1 MVLTQDELLKE
12 MQSREL
18 EILQACIE
26 VCQAHN
32 IRYYALGG
40 TLLGAVRHKG
50 FIPWDDDIDIG
61 IPRKDYQRFIEV
73 MKNIE
78 GFVGIHIAPNMV
90 NYNILQVLGDE
101 KIKYNGKYIQ
111 PFIDIFPLDGY
122 PSSGIK
128 KWIHSKRILWNRL
141 LFKLSI
147 LSQVANVDRG
157 SLENLIVKVSRALRI
172 EKTLDTK
179 RISHRIHQLIQ
190 CYSFDESSYVGNILG
205 RYREREIVPS
215 EYFGKG
221 TNLSFH
227 HLVVRG
233 PEKWDAYLTQIYGE
247 YMKLPPEQER
257 LAHFEVE

>member
-18 EILQACIE
+18 DILQACIE

-78 GFVGIHIAPNMV
+78 GSAGIRIEPNMV

-179 RISHRIHQLIQ
+179 HKRDYNLIQ
-190 CYSFDESSYVGNILG
+190 DTHLCIHSELIKLRKG
-205 RYREREIVPS
+205 S
-215 EYFGKG
+215 EYDRKLYHSSPKSSRKEVACSLRYHASES
-221 TNLSFH
+221 NRKSF
-227 HLVVRG
+227 
-233 PEKWDAYLTQIYGE
+233 
-247 YMKLPPEQER
+247 
-257 LAHFEVE
+257 

>member
-78 GFVGIHIAPNMV
+78 GSVGIHIAPNMV

-101 KIKYNGKYIQ
+101 KIKYNGKYSTI
-111 PFIDIFPLDGY
+111 Y
-122 PSSGIK
+122 
-128 KWIHSKRILWNRL
+128 RY
-141 LFKLSI
+141 
-147 LSQVANVDRG
+147 
-157 SLENLIVKVSRALRI
+157 
-172 EKTLDTK
+172 
-179 RISHRIHQLIQ
+179 IS
-190 CYSFDESSYVGNILG
+190 
-205 RYREREIVPS
+205 
-215 EYFGKG
+215 
-221 TNLSFH
+221 
-227 HLVVRG
+227 
-233 PEKWDAYLTQIYGE
+233 A
-247 YMKLPPEQER
+247 
-257 LAHFEVE
+257 